1 MAHSRVV
8 RLVKT
13 GDVLYIGP
21 DVVIKVLRNGC
32 GMRLHCRASR
42 HLTLVHE
49 KSEGP
54 AVTRGP
60 YSNSYSAPV
69 SRGDVLYIGPDV
81 IVKLKN
87 QPSDSVRLIISAD
100 TRLQIHHQKGTKA
113 DAAPDP
119 SDVADVADKV
129 ANI

>member
-21 DVVIKVLRNGC
+21 EVIIKVLRHGC
-32 GMRLHCRASR
+32 GMKLHCQASR

-49 KSEGP
+49 KMEGP
-54 AVTRGP
+54 AVKRGP
-60 YSNSYSAPV
+60 HSNTYSGAV
-69 SRGDVLYIGPDV
+69 CRGDVLYIGPDV

-100 TRLQIHHQKGTKA
+100 TRLQIHHQKAKEAVDEG
-113 DAAPDP
+113 
-119 SDVADVADKV
+119 DVANKV
-129 ANI
+129 ANM